1 MKKLNFLFTLALLV
15 CCGNVSAQT
24 EVSSIAELKA
34 AGNPEA
40 LATTEGII
48 YNLAGTTVALSAN
61 AKDYYIED
69 ETGAICVTNVSG
81 DCAAFKL
88 AAGTKI
94 TSGKMKV
101 SYQPDKNLFPKII
114 KAEIVEDLVTESG
127 EPVAHDMLTDQIF
140 AELVGNNQVA
150 DWAKNG
156 KEFWGYSVKATG
168 YIKDISGKA
177 NFFLDEE
184 RTGSSI
190 RTYYS
195 YMTAVNKTE
204 AATWG
209 GETATKVVVE
219 GAFWNDGFH
228 ATKIYEAVETGIGS
242 ITVKSEA
249 KDNAVYS
256 LNGTLVSKNGSTEG
270 LNKGIYIVNG
280 KKVVIR

>member
-24 EVSSIAELKA
+24 EVNSIAELKA
-34 AGNPEA
+34 AGT
-40 LATTEGII
+40 ATANEITEGII

-114 KAEIVEDLVTESG
+114 KAEIVDELVTESG
-127 EPVAHDMLTDQIF
+127 DPIMRDMLTDQLF
-140 AELVGNNQVA
+140 TDKLE
-150 DWAKNG
+150 G
-156 KEFWGYSVKATG
+156 KVFNEWTKEKDLWGYSVKLTG
-168 YIKDISGKA
+168 YITELGGKA
-177 NFFLDEE
+177 NIFLTEE
-184 RTGSSI
+184 RTGASF
-190 RTYYS
+190 RAYYS
-195 YMTAVNKTE
+195 YMSSTNKE
-204 AATWG
+204 EVKTWG
-209 GETATKVVVE
+209 GETATKVVIE
-219 GAFWNDGFH
+219 GAFWNDGIH
-228 ATKIYEAVETGIGS
+228 ATKISEAVENGIDG
-242 ITVKSEA
+242 IAVQPETKS
-249 KDNAVYS
+249 NSVYS
-256 LNGTLVSKNGSTEG
+256 LNGTLVSKSGSTEG

>member
-15 CCGNVSAQT
+15 CCGNAFAQT

-40 LATTEGII
+40 LATTEDII

-61 AKDYYIED
+61 TKDYYIED
-69 ETGAICVTNVSG
+69 ETGAICVANVNT

-127 EPVAHDMLTDQIF
+127 DPVVHDMLTDPIF
-140 AELVGNNQVA
+140 ADLQSKDFKTWN
-150 DWAKNG
+150 
-156 KEFWGYSVKATG
+156 KEKDFWGYSVKVTG
-168 YIKDISGKA
+168 YIADLGGKA
-177 NFFLDEE
+177 NVFLDEE
-184 RTGSSI
+184 RAGSSI
-190 RTYYS
+190 RAYFS
-195 YMTAVNKTE
+195 YMSAENKTE

-256 LNGTLVSKNGSTEG
+256 LNGTLVSKSGSTEG